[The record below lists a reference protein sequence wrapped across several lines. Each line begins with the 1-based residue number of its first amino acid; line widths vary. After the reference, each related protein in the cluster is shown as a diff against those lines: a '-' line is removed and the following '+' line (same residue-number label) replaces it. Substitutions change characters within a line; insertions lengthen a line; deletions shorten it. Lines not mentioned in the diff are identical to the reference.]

1 VFDEPF
7 CEALNGAGFPCGM
20 RPMIGEPYCWSHHPD
35 QRAAACDA
43 RRRGG
48 QRSRGADT
56 TPAPIDVDL
65 TSLPGRFELVELV
78 LRDTLQ
84 QPNTPARSRALA
96 ALVRLAHAMD
106 TEAEQIEIRE
116 QLQALTL
123 LVDQQEMEN
132 RGY

>member
-1 VFDEPF
+1 MPPLVAEDF
-7 CEALNGAGFPCGM
+7 CFA
-20 RPMIGEPYCWSHHPD
+20 HHPD

-43 RRRGG
+43 RRKGG

-56 TPAPIDVDL
+56 SPAPIDLDV
-65 TSLPGRFELVELV
+65 TSLPGRFELLEHV

-84 QPNTPARSRALA
+84 QANTPARSRALA
-96 ALVRLAHAMD
+96 ALVRLANDMD
-106 TEAEQIEIRE
+106 QQAEAIEIAE

-123 LVDQQEMEN
+123 LVDQQEREN